1 MLSRKQMWRRQTK
14 TLKRTEYDF
23 LYNQGILGES
33 GNAYPPRSISEPA
46 VTLLDI
52 SNFGR
57 LWSTTGDLE
66 LKPTKK
72 SVKFGG
78 AVNVVLIPTRDE
90 YRAAALDNL
99 MWWETNDYDTF
110 KAAAISELKEIMKLD
125 CSINSKMAQM
135 LLYQPSNT
143 PGVKEVKEKITN
155 LTHELPLIK
164 ESKEDTNDN
173 KTNDIYTKHN
183 NRKFSECPDIM
194 KDIDTHEIK
203 FGKTD
208 LDIIH
213 SNQIKR
219 RIFTSHEDPL
229 VYVSPIKSNHKEVPI
244 KSSLKSIHK
253 STSTNSTANVQ
264 IRKETVHPLVYMCA

>member
-1 MLSRKQMWRRQTK
+1 MLTRKQMWRRQTK

-23 LYNQGILGES
+23 LYNQGILGE
-33 GNAYPPRSISEPA
+33 GGTPYPPRSISEPA

-99 MWWETNDYDTF
+99 MWWETNDYDKF

-125 CSINSKMAQM
+125 SSINSKMAQM

-143 PGVKEVKEKITN
+143 PGVKEVKEKITH
-155 LTHELPLIK
+155 LTHELPKTK
-164 ESKEDTNDN
+164 ESTEETNDN
-173 KTNDIYTKHN
+173 NTNNIYVKHN
-183 NRKFSECPDIM
+183 NRKFSEAPDLL
-194 KDIDTHEIK
+194 KDVDTSEII

-208 LDIIH
+208 LDIIQ
-213 SNQIKR
+213 SNKIKR

-229 VYVSPIKSNHKEVPI
+229 VYVSPVKSHLKDVPM

-253 STSTNSTANVQ
+253 SKSTANAQ